1 MWQQQPA
8 AVFFPIWCN
17 DDQLDCHVSSSVFV
31 TVHAAARPVEL
42 VFWKYLARPGGPG
55 SQRWR
60 PTTSNI
66 HPTFESLFLSLPS
79 FFLALLNLGPSID
92 RRRLAVGRG
101 YYSRLQLFP
110 IQLSLQAS
118 TNRDPLLTA
127 NHTATVA
134 DRPFPLV
141 AVLQVPIIWAI
152 ALSVERVRVSFFVRK
167 NSVRPEESLRNCSF
181 GWWLMAGTGLFW
193 EKNTAGWLLM
203 AALF

>member
-1 MWQQQPA
+1 M
-8 AVFFPIWCN
+8 
-17 DDQLDCHVSSSVFV
+17 SSSVFV

-181 GWWLMAGTGLFW
+181 GW
-193 EKNTAGWLLM
+193 
-203 AALF
+203 